1 MLEFLLSPT
10 QRSDVW
16 LVIILLGVV
25 TYFTRSGGHI
35 ILARFKSIHPRVEA
49 ALEAVPAAV
58 LVTLVVPPA
67 LTNGPFEFFA
77 VAISIIASLRFPPL
91 LVLSIGLAVV
101 IAARQAGF

>member
-16 LVIILLGVV
+16 LVILLLGVV
-25 TYFTRSGGHI
+25 TYITRSGGHI
-35 ILARFKSIHPRVEA
+35 VLARFKTIHPRVEA

-67 LTNGPFEFFA
+67 LTSGPIEFIA
-77 VAISIIASLRFPPL
+77 VAIAFVASLRFPPL
-91 LVLSIGLAVV
+91 VVLAVGLAIV
-101 IAARQAGF
+101 IAGRQVGF